1 MRVRPG
7 LAWITI
13 RGDSPVNTRSRGG
26 LYLDRG
32 TMVLVPVERKAAML
46 ALLDWLTAPLA
57 VWGSQ
62 QIVLAGVLGAAALL
76 AAEVAVARG
85 ARWAWPSAAVL
96 CVAFAVLALAESRFV
111 DAAIR
116 LVLAALCAYGWRV
129 RRGSASSTPRAVTG
143 REAAYGVV
151 LFAISTVVAAYA
163 LTDQTGDPASWGPA
177 VVVAALFV
185 QAAALARGLVAG
197 WWVALGGSIAG
208 LVVAA
213 VGASWGAAAVAV
225 AGMVVAGYGWAR
237 WRRECAASIALAAPA
252 VEHDAARESAGL
264 SRSS

>member
-1 MRVRPG
+1 
-7 LAWITI
+7 
-13 RGDSPVNTRSRGG
+13 
-26 LYLDRG
+26 
-32 TMVLVPVERKAAML
+32 MVLIPVERKAAML

-57 VWGSQ
+57 VWGAQ
-62 QIVLAGVLGAAALL
+62 HIVLAGVLGAAALL

-85 ARWAWPSAAVL
+85 VRWAWPSAAVL
-96 CVAFAVLALAESRFV
+96 CAAFAVLALAESRFV

-116 LVLAALCAYGWRV
+116 LVLTALCAYGWRL
-129 RRGSASSTPRAVTG
+129 RHGGSSSPPRAVAG

-151 LFAISTVVAAYA
+151 LFAIATVVAAYA
-163 LTDQTGDPASWGPA
+163 LTDQSGDPASWGPA

-197 WWVALGGSIAG
+197 WWVALAGSIAG

-213 VGASWGAAAVAV
+213 VGASWGTVAV
-225 AGMVVAGYGWAR
+225 SVASMVVAGYGWAR
-237 WRRECAASIALAAPA
+237 WRRERAASISLATPAL
-252 VEHDAARESAGL
+252 EHDAARESAGL